1 MNKWTGGYFRIQ
13 SVVYRFLISS
23 INQLKMMDH
32 IERINKLLD
41 VDSLLNMLPKSKACN
56 KQTTYI
62 TTSGSSGG
70 AL

>member
-62 TTSGSSGG
+62 TTSGG